1 MEIRD
6 EYDDANLG
14 DERLN
19 RRLERLAEQ
28 LAKVPATSFP
38 RAAASDAELEA
49 TYRFWG
55 NDRVSPEEIL
65 APHIRR
71 TLARMANVGAAVVV
85 AHDTTEF
92 SFGASEREDLGRVG
106 RGKSFGFYAHFAL
119 AVGRD
124 ARRTPLGGLGFSVH
138 KRTGLKGR
146 RGHSA
151 LQASANNEGLRWGEL
166 VEEVEDTVAGSPVIH
181 VMDREADALTLL
193 PGLGA
198 RGRRVLVCSG
208 SGGRKGLGG
217 AGLGHSLVCYR
228 ARA

>member
-49 TYRFWG
+49 TYRFLG

-71 TLARMANVGAAVVV
+71 TLARMANVGAAVGV
-85 AHDTTEF
+85 AHDTAEI
-92 SFGASEREDLGRVG
+92 SFCASETEELGRAG
-106 RGKSFGFYAHFAL
+106 RGKSFRFYAHCPL
-119 AVGRD
+119 A
-124 ARRTPLGGLGFSVH
+124 
-138 KRTGLKGR
+138 
-146 RGHSA
+146 
-151 LQASANNEGLRWGEL
+151 
-166 VEEVEDTVAGSPVIH
+166 
-181 VMDREADALTLL
+181 
-193 PGLGA
+193 
-198 RGRRVLVCSG
+198 
-208 SGGRKGLGG
+208 GGRGSR
-217 AGLGHSLVCYR
+217 AGPLW
-228 ARA
+228 

>member
-49 TYRFWG
+49 TYRFLG

-71 TLARMANVGAAVVV
+71 TLARMANVGAAVVG
-85 AHDTTEF
+85 AHETTEVQ
-92 SFGASEREDLGRVG
+92 FGGAGRGELGRVG
-106 RGKSFGFYAHFAL
+106 WGESLRLYAPL
-119 AVGRD
+119 SLGDLRD
-124 ARRTPLGGLGFSVH
+124 DRRDSL
-138 KRTGLKGR
+138 GR
-146 RGHSA
+146 RG
-151 LQASANNEGLRWGEL
+151 
-166 VEEVEDTVAGSPVIH
+166 
-181 VMDREADALTLL
+181 
-193 PGLGA
+193 
-198 RGRRVLVCSG
+198 
-208 SGGRKGLGG
+208 
-217 AGLGHSLVCYR
+217 
-228 ARA
+228 

>member
-49 TYRFWG
+49 TYRFLG

-71 TLARMANVGAAVVV
+71 TLARMANVGAAV
-85 AHDTTEF
+85 A
-92 SFGASEREDLGRVG
+92 
-106 RGKSFGFYAHFAL
+106 
-119 AVGRD
+119 
-124 ARRTPLGGLGFSVH
+124 GGPSPPP
-138 KRTGLKGR
+138 
-146 RGHSA
+146 
-151 LQASANNEGLRWGEL
+151 
-166 VEEVEDTVAGSPVIH
+166 SPVPPSQPAATSH
-181 VMDREADALTLL
+181 L
-193 PGLGA
+193 
-198 RGRRVLVCSG
+198 C
-208 SGGRKGLGG
+208 
-217 AGLGHSLVCYR
+217 
-228 ARA
+228 